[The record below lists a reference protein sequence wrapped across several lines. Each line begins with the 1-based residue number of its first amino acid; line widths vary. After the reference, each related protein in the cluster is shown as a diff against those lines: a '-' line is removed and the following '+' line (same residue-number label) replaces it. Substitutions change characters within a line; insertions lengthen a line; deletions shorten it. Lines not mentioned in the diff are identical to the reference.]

1 MLSVLLKKQL
11 TEIFRNYFY
20 NPKTNKARS
29 KAAVAAY
36 IVLFAVVMA
45 VILGGMF
52 TVLSAALCTPLTAAG
67 LDWLYFALMALL
79 ATLLG
84 AFGSVFNT
92 YSGLYLAKD
101 NDLLL
106 SMPIPVNTL
115 MASRLLG
122 VYLMGLM
129 YSGVVMLPAVIVY
142 WVATP
147 APAAAVIG
155 GVLLVFLLSVFVL
168 ALSCALG
175 WLVAKISQKLKNKSF
190 ITVVLSLAFF
200 GAYYFFYFKAEDLL
214 QELLRSAAVY
224 GARIKGAAYPLYLL
238 GRVGTGDITAMLTV
252 SAVILALFAALW
264 VLLRRSFIRIA
275 TATGQSAK
283 RAYRERA
290 AVRRSV
296 SSALLSKELRR
307 FTASPNYMLNCG
319 MGVLLMPLAGFT
331 LLWKG
336 ADIRAALGA
345 ALGAEAGAY
354 LSVMLTAALCML
366 AAMND
371 MAAPSVSLEGKSLWL
386 LQSLPV
392 TPWQV
397 LRAKLQF
404 QLLLTAIPVLVC
416 LVCAVIALPMAAAE
430 TALMAVLTLLFVV
443 FSALLGL
450 TLGLKMP
457 HLHWTSELAPIKQSA
472 CVAIT
477 LLGGVHGH
485 LCRADTAGLC
495 VAVPLA
501 EKEGRRGVRSPVS
514 AKKDAF
520 ARAKASFRIS
530 YRWSRAWRQ
539 MASKLV
545 WLMSCSILQASAS
558 AVSRS
563 TPSAIRKRVSVWCRS
578 SMLEAMDIPCSVRV
592 MSPSLSMVMYPF
604 SRSRLVAYVT
614 LGFVTPSF
622 SAMSMERTYPCSFCI
637 ISMASR

>member
-36 IVLFAVVMA
+36 IVLFAVLMV

-52 TVLSAALCTPLTAAG
+52 TVLSVALCTPLTAAG

-147 APAAAVIG
+147 ASAAAVIG
-155 GVLLVFLLSVFVL
+155 GVFLLSVFVL
-168 ALSCALG
+168 TLSCALG

-190 ITVVLSLAFF
+190 ITVVLSLVFF

-336 ADIRAALGA
+336 SDIRAALGA

-397 LRAKLQF
+397 LRAKLRF
-404 QLLLTAIPVLVC
+404 QMLLTAIPMLVC

-430 TALMAVLTLLFVV
+430 TALMAVLSLLFVV

-477 LLGGVHGH
+477 LLGGWGYALVLLFGF
-485 LCRADTAGLC
+485 LLAGQRLGAAAYMGIFAVLTLLAC
-495 VAVPLA
+495 VWL
-501 EKEGRRGVRSPVS
+501 
-514 AKKDAF
+514 
-520 ARAKASFRIS
+520 
-530 YRWSRAWRQ
+530 YRWLKKKGVVVFA
-539 MASKLV
+539 AL
-545 WLMSCSILQASAS
+545 
-558 AVSRS
+558 
-563 TPSAIRKRVSVWCRS
+563 
-578 SMLEAMDIPCSVRV
+578 
-592 MSPSLSMVMYPF
+592 
-604 SRSRLVAYVT
+604 
-614 LGFVTPSF
+614 
-622 SAMSMERTYPCSFCI
+622 
-637 ISMASR
+637 

>member
-36 IVLFAVVMA
+36 IVLFAVLMV

-296 SSALLSKELRR
+296 SSALLSKELCR

-336 ADIRAALGA
+336 PDIRAALGA

-386 LQSLPV
+386 MQSLPV
-392 TPWQV
+392 EPWQA
-397 LRAKLQF
+397 LRAKLRMQVLLTVPP
-404 QLLLTAIPVLVC
+404 LLLCA
-416 LVCAVIALPMAAAE
+416 VCAAIVYPLG
-430 TALMAVLTLLFVV
+430 LVRLLVMAVFAA
-443 FSALLGL
+443 SYALLGALAGL
-450 TLGLKMP
+450 TLGVKMP
-457 HLHWTSELAPIKQSA
+457 VLTWTDQLMPIKQSA
-472 CVAIT
+472 PVMLT
-477 LLGGVHGH
+477 LFGGMGYTI
-485 LCRADTAGLC
+485 LLFAGFLLL
-495 VAVPLA
+495 P
-501 EKEGRRGVRSPVS
+501 G
-514 AKKDAF
+514 
-520 ARAKASFRIS
+520 
-530 YRWSRAWRQ
+530 WR
-539 MASKLV
+539 
-545 WLMSCSILQASAS
+545 
-558 AVSRS
+558 
-563 TPSAIRKRVSVWCRS
+563 
-578 SMLEAMDIPCSVRV
+578 
-592 MSPSLSMVMYPF
+592 
-604 SRSRLVAYVT
+604 
-614 LGFVTPSF
+614 LGFAGYAACFAAANLLLCAVLHRWLRKKGAALF
-622 SAMSMERTYPCSFCI
+622 A
-637 ISMASR
+637 AL

>member
-11 TEIFRNYFY
+11 AEIFRNYFY

-36 IVLFAVVMA
+36 IVLFAVLMV
-45 VILGGMF
+45 VILGSMF

-147 APAAAVIG
+147 ASTAAVIG

-190 ITVVLSLAFF
+190 ITVVLSLVFF

-336 ADIRAALGA
+336 PNIRAALGA

-397 LRAKLQF
+397 LRV
-404 QLLLTAIPVLVC
+404 QLLLTAIPMLVC
-416 LVCAVIALPMAAAE
+416 LVCAVIALPMEAAE

-477 LLGGVHGH
+477 LLGGWGYALVLLFGF
-485 LCRADTAGLC
+485 LLAGQRLGAAAYMGIFAVLTLLAC
-495 VAVPLA
+495 VWLYRWL
-501 EKEGRRGVRSPVS
+501 KKKGVV
-514 AKKDAF
+514 AF
-520 ARAKASFRIS
+520 AA
-530 YRWSRAWRQ
+530 
-539 MASKLV
+539 L
-545 WLMSCSILQASAS
+545 
-558 AVSRS
+558 
-563 TPSAIRKRVSVWCRS
+563 
-578 SMLEAMDIPCSVRV
+578 
-592 MSPSLSMVMYPF
+592 
-604 SRSRLVAYVT
+604 
-614 LGFVTPSF
+614 
-622 SAMSMERTYPCSFCI
+622 
-637 ISMASR
+637 